1 MKIVSQKTIDST
13 ISYMDEMK
21 EEDVSKL
28 VQSFADEQPGVMA
41 LIMAQEEDF
50 SENDFD
56 ALIDL
61 TLLIFLCFKNE
72 CGKMRTL
79 TIEEV
84 EAMDDKQMAHL
95 EYLETLNE
103 VDLEIEMSNVIVNS
117 KQPFILEYITEE
129 LTIREEE
136 GEFEDES
143 GAAYFFP
150 QLQLVIDL
158 FDAAA
163 NGSFLKIVQ

>member
-1 MKIVSQKTIDST
+1 MKIVSHKTIDNT
-13 ISYMDEMK
+13 ISQMDEMK

-41 LIMAQEEDF
+41 LIMAQEDDF
-50 SENDFD
+50 SEDDFNS
-56 ALIDL
+56 LIDL

-79 TIEEV
+79 AIEEV

-95 EYLETLNE
+95 DYLETLNE
-103 VDLEIEMSNVIVNS
+103 VDLEIEMASVIQNS
-117 KQPFILEYITEE
+117 KQPFMLEYITEE
-129 LTIREEE
+129 LSIREEE

-150 QLQLVIDL
+150 TLQLVIDL
-158 FDAAA
+158 LDSAA
-163 NGSFLKIVQ
+163 NGGLLKVV

>member
-1 MKIVSQKTIDST
+1 MKIVSHKTIDNT
-13 ISYMDEMK
+13 ISQMDEMK

-50 SENDFD
+50 SDEDFNS
-56 ALIDL
+56 LIDL
-61 TLLIFLCFKNE
+61 TLLIFLSFKNE

-79 TIEEV
+79 AIEEV
-84 EAMDDKQMAHL
+84 EAMDDKQMEHL
-95 EYLETLNE
+95 DYLETLNE
-103 VDLEIEMSNVIVNS
+103 VDLEIEMASVIQNS
-117 KQPFILEYITEE
+117 KQPFMLEYITEE
-129 LTIREEE
+129 LSIREEE

-150 QLQLVIDL
+150 TLQLVIDL
-158 FDAAA
+158 LDSAA
-163 NGSFLKIVQ
+163 NGGLLKVV